1 MYSKKIRERERD
13 INNIVYDVIQKGD
26 AIGICLD
33 HWLAKFGPLTSS
45 IRITWELIR
54 KVNS

>member
-13 INNIVYDVIQKGD
+13 VNNTVYDVIQKGD

-45 IRITWELIR
+45 IRITWEFIR